1 MLLGAND
8 ITRFKSPLINGE
20 SGLPKKKKKLCP
32 GLNHEVEKRD
42 QGPLYCFRSYTI
54 INSVIVKVKIEVD

>member
-8 ITRFKSPLINGE
+8 ITKFKSPLINGE
-20 SGLPKKKKKLCP
+20 MYSLKKKLCP

-42 QGPLYCFRSYTI
+42 QGPLYCSRSYTI
-54 INSVIVKVKIEVD
+54 INSVIVKVKIDVD